1 MQLEQQV
8 YPWYKEFC
16 AWFCIGI
23 LVLAVVLGLGLLT
36 VAINNPPS
44 IVVDN
49 YYDVG
54 KGINK
59 SLERE
64 RLAKQLGMRATLT
77 LNLELEQVELQL
89 EGKSLP
95 QQLVL
100 NIISPTQPEQ
110 DRRVVLQPVDT
121 NGLYR
126 GLLGEP
132 VLGKRFVELLGQ
144 TDGQEWRLFEEE
156 KIEPGQR
163 IELGFN

>member
-1 MQLEQQV
+1 MQLGHEHH
-8 YPWYKEFC
+8 PWYKEFW
-16 AWFCIGI
+16 AWFCVGI
-23 LVLAVVLGLGLLT
+23 LVLAVVLGLGLLY
-36 VAINNPPS
+36 VAVNNPPS

-64 RLAKQLGMRATLT
+64 RLAKQLGMRATLS
-77 LNLELEQVELQL
+77 LNHDLEQAELQL
-89 EGKSLP
+89 EGQTLP

-110 DRRVVLQPVDT
+110 DRRVILQPVD
-121 NGLYR
+121 NSGLYR
-126 GLLGEP
+126 GLLE
-132 VLGKRFVELLGQ
+132 VQISGKRFVELLGQ
-144 TDGQEWRLFEEE
+144 ADGEDWRLFEEE
-156 KIEPGQR
+156 ILVLNQP